1 MSQGLSPLS
10 TSLLLSCG
18 SLLLAASSMALAR
31 RVNYVDHLPAFN
43 AMAAAML
50 ALCAAALIAGVVGTW
65 KSRGRSLSLWLA
77 DAVALLVLGMF
88 AFNP

>member
-1 MSQGLSPLS
+1 MTQRPSLLS
-10 TSLLLSCG
+10 TSLLLSSG
-18 SLLLAASSMALAR
+18 SLLLAATSMVLAR
-31 RVNYVDHLPAFN
+31 RVNYVDHLSAFN

-50 ALCAAALIAGVVGTW
+50 VLCAAALTAGLVGTW
-65 KSRGRSLSLWLA
+65 KSRGRSLPLWLA